1 VQADAQRTGAT
12 PYDVSGVEL
21 GHHGAECSFDAF
33 VHKFG
38 LGGDPAMAYLARIV
52 RGADTA
58 DKSVT
63 PESVGLEAVL
73 EGVRALHHPND
84 QAQREASIPVMDA
97 LYAYCKAKVG
107 AAA

>member
-1 VQADAQRTGAT
+1 
-12 PYDVSGVEL
+12 
-21 GHHGAECSFDAF
+21 
-33 VHKFG
+33 
-38 LGGDPAMAYLARIV
+38 MAYLARIV

-107 AAA
+107 AAV